1 MELSSGPSGREF
13 SGTCTRLLLEH
24 VHECGGPAAVQATL
38 DLAGDP
44 RPAADLLN
52 DTIWSSYAEFRRLLE
67 AASTTIG
74 VGHTLGGFAS
84 TGRLVADE
92 AEQVSVCQEL
102 GSVTALLENLAVTA
116 GMLWSVIETE
126 AGPVGE
132 SEWFVSYRLRAHEHF
147 PELCQFQSGLVG
159 LIPRLFGYS
168 DVEVSEQECAGDG
181 APACRFRLQW
191 EEPEAAVHRADFLE
205 VRLRAVESRL
215 EGVHRTVADL
225 VSGESLDHVLA
236 RIVTSVTRA
245 VVAPSYV
252 LAIEP
257 GLPTTRRVH
266 SSGLDPDAA
275 QALATE
281 LLATKGA
288 PSPGRLIAEVASSRR
303 SYGRLAAI
311 RYETDGFTPHEQDG
325 LADYARLAAAALDSA
340 VSVEESRRQAAMARS
355 LLDLSQALAE
365 LTSVDEIAHL
375 ICRTVTSTI
384 GCDRSVLVL
393 RDRAEQRGRIV
404 ASYGYP
410 AEVESRLRTAR
421 LDLSLDSTV
430 AAGQVPRSWTLLDA
444 ADGLAVPVTTNGEVI
459 GTLVAADSTHAQV
472 REDPG
477 TGELLRGLAAQA
489 ATAVRNTR
497 LVDHIRHQ
505 AAHDGLTGL
514 ANRTRVFE
522 QAEQVIARCRRA
534 GSAPAALYVDLD
546 GFKFVNDTL
555 GHQAGDDLLRM
566 VAGRMTSCLRPTD
579 TVGRLGGDEFI
590 VVLDN
595 AEEAAVHVASRILDA
610 LRAPFKL
617 PGHDDVEVTVTA
629 SIGIATGLYQNPAP
643 LFRDADQA
651 LYHAKAQ
658 GKDRHVTHRSAPT
671 AAAPAR

>member
-1 MELSSGPSGREF
+1 M
-13 SGTCTRLLLEH
+13 
-24 VHECGGPAAVQATL
+24 QATL
-38 DLAGDP
+38 ARAGEG
-44 RPAADLLN
+44 RPVAELLN
-52 DTIWSSYAEFRRLLE
+52 DTTWSSYADFRRLLE
-67 AASTTIG
+67 AAAAAIG
-74 VGHTLGGFAS
+74 DPDAAGGPQTLGGLAR

-92 AEQVSVCQEL
+92 VERVSVCQEL
-102 GSVTALLENLAVTA
+102 GSVTALLQNLAATA
-116 GMLWSVIETE
+116 GMLWSIIETE
-126 AGPVGE
+126 ATKVDELEWMVG
-132 SEWFVSYRLRAHEHF
+132 YRLRAHEHF
-147 PELCQFQSGLVG
+147 PELCQFQAGLVG

-168 DVEVSEQECAGDG
+168 EVDVSEHECALRG
-181 APACRFRLQW
+181 APACRFRLRW
-191 EEPEAAVHRADFLE
+191 TELDAAAQRVDFLE
-205 VRLRAVESRL
+205 VRLRAAETRL

-236 RIVTSVTRA
+236 RIVTSVGRA
-245 VVAPSYV
+245 VVAPSYM

-257 GLPTTRRVH
+257 GLPTTRLVH
-266 SSGLDPDAA
+266 STGLDPEAA
-275 QALATE
+275 QALASE

-288 PSPGRLIAEVASSRR
+288 PAVGRLIADVASSRR
-303 SYGRLAAI
+303 SYGRLAAL
-311 RYETDGFTPHEQDG
+311 RYDTYGFTPHEQDV
-325 LADYARLAAAALDSA
+325 LVDYARLAAAALDSA
-340 VSVEESRRQAAMARS
+340 VSVEESRRQAATARS
-355 LLDLSQALAE
+355 LLELSQVLAE
-365 LTSVDEIAHL
+365 LTSVDEIAAL
-375 ICRTVTSTI
+375 ICRTVTTTI

-393 RDRAEQRGRIV
+393 SNAAERRGQIV
-404 ASYGYP
+404 ASCGYP
-410 AEVESRLRTAR
+410 IEVENQFRGLI
-421 LDLSLDSTV
+421 LDLPANSRVVTGRVPSTW
-430 AAGQVPRSWTLLDA
+430 ALIDAGA
-444 ADGLAVPVTTNGEVI
+444 GLAVPVTTNGEVI
-459 GTLVAADSTHAQV
+459 GTLIAADSSDA
-472 REDPG
+472 RLLRDDPG

-566 VAGRMTSCLRPTD
+566 VAGRMTACLRPTD

-595 AEEAAVHVASRILDA
+595 AEEAAAQVAGRILDA

-617 PGHDDVEVTVTA
+617 SGHDDVEVTVTA
-629 SIGIATGLYQNPAP
+629 SIGIATGSYHHPAP

-658 GKDRHVTHRSAPT
+658 GKDRHVTHRPAPT
-671 AAAPAR
+671 ATAPTH